1 MPTLVDLGFVVL
13 VLLASILEHVY
24 FWPRFRAAVAAER
37 PGVRLWAYRRILIAE
52 WAFALTP
59 IAIWNAYARSWRAMG
74 VSLPHGWR
82 LGVAIGFVVA
92 ALALIVLQLWSVLRL
107 PIARRIAARPR
118 LGSVASMLPHTRSEE
133 GWFLLLSLTAGFCEE
148 LLYRG
153 YLVWFFAP
161 WTGYTAAMA
170 LAVVLFGIGHAYQG
184 RKGATRAT
192 LAGAVMAALAL
203 ATGSIIPGMIVHAL
217 IDVGSGTVGYLL
229 VRDQASPDAP
239 AAVALDGSM
248 RAAS

>member
-1 MPTLVDLGFVVL
+1 MPILVDLGLVVL
-13 VLLASILEHVY
+13 VVVASILEHVY
-24 FWPRFRAAVAAER
+24 FWPRFRAALAAER
-37 PGVRLWAYRRILIAE
+37 PRTRLLAYQGLVIGE
-52 WAFALTP
+52 WAFALM
-59 IAIWNAYARSWRAMG
+59 ALVIWIEYGRSWRAMG
-74 VSLPHGWR
+74 LSLPHGWQ

-92 ALALIVLQLWSVLRL
+92 ALAFIALQLWSVMRL
-107 PIARRIAARPR
+107 PIARRIAARPK
-118 LGSVASMLPHTRSEE
+118 LGSVASMLPHNRAEQ

-184 RKGATRAT
+184 RKGATNAT
-192 LAGAVMAALAL
+192 LVGAAMAVFALT
-203 ATGSIIPGMIVHAL
+203 TGSIIPGMIVHAL

-229 VRDQASPDAP
+229 LRDQASPDAP
-239 AAVALDGSM
+239 AAIALDNGM